1 MTRKNSN
8 TQLRYNFIENFNF
21 YGKQI
26 QTTRLSISNRQFQLK
41 KKQNESQV
49 NKYSKK
55 RTNKK

>member
-1 MTRKNSN
+1 MVN
-8 TQLRYNFIENFNF
+8 RYKQRDCQSPTDNF
-21 YGKQI
+21 
-26 QTTRLSISNRQFQLK
+26 SLK